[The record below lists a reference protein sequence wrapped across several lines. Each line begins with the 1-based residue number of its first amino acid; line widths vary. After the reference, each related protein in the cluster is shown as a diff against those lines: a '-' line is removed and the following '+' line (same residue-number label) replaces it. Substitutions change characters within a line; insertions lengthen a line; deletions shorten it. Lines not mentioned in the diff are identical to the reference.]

1 MLGAHVIFGAYGFW
15 LPNDPR
21 GSWSTFVGSYE
32 LYRYGRATKTTERR
46 SLAYD
51 SHDRELRLAAKSA
64 LQRPAISFNDAQ
76 IEAIAAGIGEYVWKS
91 RTHVWALA
99 ILRDH
104 VHAVIAASTVNVKQR
119 VNLIKGAAT
128 RELILCGIHPFQDLA
143 DDDGIPKCFAQG
155 EWKVFLDQLH
165 DIDRSVRYVEANPE
179 KEGPPP
185 QRWPFVRDWREDVK
199 HVVPVREED

>member
-143 DDDGIPKCFAQG
+143 RRRWSSQVLRARRVEG
-155 EWKVFLDQLH
+155 VF
-165 DIDRSVRYVEANPE
+165 RSTARYRPLRSLRRSEPRKRGASTAALAVRP
-179 KEGPPP
+179 
-185 QRWPFVRDWREDVK
+185 
-199 HVVPVREED
+199 